1 MLAKQ
6 KRQTKHQKHMR
17 KLHLQ
22 RISWFGVL
30 LGGLLAIQLIYTFQ
44 SVDAGRVLVYATSMS
59 HTELAAAT
67 NNYRQQNGLAPL
79 AINNKLNSGA
89 QAKANDMVAK
99 NYWSHTA
106 PDGTEPWAFFTAAGY
121 SYSRAGENLAYG
133 FSTSQETVSA
143 WMNSAGHRANILG
156 NFTEMGFGFTN
167 GENYQGYNN
176 TVVVAFYGTPASAP
190 APAPAP
196 PPAPTI
202 VQAPPAPAPKPAPAP
217 APAPAPT
224 PTPAAP
230 KEEAPT
236 PSEKEQPNSAP
247 AQQPIAEEPKRITE
261 LEAMFSGQAS
271 WATWASVGLIST
283 TSVGF
288 AATHM
293 QLVRRGWRRSKH
305 FILVHPALDMAV
317 VAALLALILSAAS
330 GFIK

>member
-79 AINNKLNSGA
+79 AVNNKLNSGA

-156 NFTEMGFGFTN
+156 NYAEMGFGFTN
-167 GENYQGYNN
+167 GEAYQGYNN
-176 TVVVAFYGTPASAP
+176 TVVVAFYGTPAVVAAAP
-190 APAPAP
+190 APTAPSP
-196 PPAPTI
+196 P
-202 VQAPPAPAPKPAPAP
+202 PKPAPHQP
-217 APAPAPT
+217 ATAHTPPPE
-224 PTPAAP
+224 PTPA
-230 KEEAPT
+230 
-236 PSEKEQPNSAP
+236 
-247 AQQPIAEEPKRITE
+247 
-261 LEAMFSGQAS
+261 
-271 WATWASVGLIST
+271 
-283 TSVGF
+283 
-288 AATHM
+288 
-293 QLVRRGWRRSKH
+293 
-305 FILVHPALDMAV
+305 
-317 VAALLALILSAAS
+317 
-330 GFIK
+330 